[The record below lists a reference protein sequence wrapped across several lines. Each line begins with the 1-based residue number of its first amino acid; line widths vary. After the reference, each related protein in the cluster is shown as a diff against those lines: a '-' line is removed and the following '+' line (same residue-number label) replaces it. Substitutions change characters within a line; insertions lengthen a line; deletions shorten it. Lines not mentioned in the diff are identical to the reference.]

1 MPFLVELLIDENTE
15 MSLPSIDIRSV
26 QPEGS
31 SLAARCTRLLL
42 VFGLLSITAC
52 GVNTVTVQGNYPSP
66 NITKI
71 PLTVGV
77 YYDEALKDFAY
88 IEYTDNGK
96 EEYRVLSGPS
106 HMALFGSVLPAMF
119 DRVVLLPDPA
129 QAGTAGVDLV
139 FTPAIEEFQLALP
152 QKTRLDAYEVWVK
165 YNMRLTAPDGGYI
178 ADWVLTAYGKT
189 SLETMRSA
197 ESGIN
202 DATISALRDL
212 GSNFALSFTDI
223 PDVRDW
229 LNSNQ

>member
-1 MPFLVELLIDENTE
+1 MRLSFF
-15 MSLPSIDIRSV
+15 DI
-26 QPEGS
+26 QAAHPDAS
-31 SLAARCTRLLL
+31 SLAALCLYLNKRLYLSKRLLL
-42 VFGLLSITAC
+42 IAGLLSIAAC
-52 GVNTVTVQGNYPSP
+52 GVNTVTVKGNYPSP
-66 NITKI
+66 NINKI

-77 YYDEALKDFAY
+77 YYDESLRDFAY
-88 IEYTDNGK
+88 VEYTDNGK

-106 HMALFGSVLPAMF
+106 HMDLFGSVLPAMF

-139 FTPAIEEFQLALP
+139 FSPAIEEFQLALP

-189 SLETMRSA
+189 SSESMRSA

-212 GSNFALSFTDI
+212 GSNFALSFSNV

-229 LNSNQ
+229 LISHQ